1 MRNCFYSIILLLLFA
16 VAAQAELTL
25 GADGCY
31 AIASK
36 EDFAS
41 FMNNHSSEC
50 GKLTADINLGSWTPA
65 ASFSGTL
72 DGQGHSITLMNI
84 DKNGNKPVGMISLVD
99 APKSKPAVLKNIH
112 MEQTTV
118 SGKNGTN
125 AALVGSV
132 SGFLKIENCYVSAV
146 VNASTNKGNPAAIF
160 VASVGSSGSVVI
172 ENSYNDG
179 EVVMSGQNNYIGG
192 FVADNSGAVYIE
204 NCVDNGLG
212 FVGNNASGA
221 TFTKIHVSEILPSTP
236 DSEKQAILEQ
246 MQAYADSVGSSFS
259 WVIDDQGEVISR
271 TVLQWTAP
279 SQSFAVNELGGS
291 IVIADGQSLY
301 ANGVIYSGTL
311 SDAQKKAIGA
321 NTLRPVSG
329 VSYEGDKA
337 VVSGSSQAPIIIPD
351 GFIASSA
358 ALDRNFSIK
367 TQSTLIL
374 PFTAKLTNAFICT
387 FKGVAQQSDGTWY
400 VTVMKVADSV
410 VHANTPYIVQSSDNE
425 LQFTDFKGFA
435 VNSEVHTTIKGNWK
449 FTGVNKYIKWKEDE
463 LGHIYG
469 FAGSASEKFKAGQFV
484 RGAYGASVSPTRA
497 FLVYDASLTTSRPG
511 VNGSRMSIAPADL
524 PESIDVVIEEEDGS
538 SMRIGQLNTL
548 SGEIS
553 VDHTIAKDRWFSV
566 DGRKLNAKPTAK
578 GTYYNNG
585 KRVIVK

>member
-16 VAAQAELTL
+16 VAAQAELTP

-31 AIASK
+31 AIANK
-36 EDFAS
+36 DDFTT

-50 GKLTADINLGSWTPA
+50 GKLTADIDLKTWTPA

-72 DGQGHSITLMNI
+72 DGLGHSITWV
-84 DKNGNKPVGMISLVD
+84 KVAVNGNNLV
-99 APKSKPAVLKNIH
+99 ALIATAGGSSQKPAVIKN
-112 MEQTTV
+112 V
-118 SGKNGTN
+118 SLLDASISTNVGT
-125 AALVGSV
+125 AASFVAQVTGNLV
-132 SGFLKIENCYVSAV
+132 IDNCYSKANIQKSNNKNSAAV
-146 VNASTNKGNPAAIF
+146 F
-160 VASVGSSGSVVI
+160 VARVESGANLTVV
-172 ENSYNDG
+172 NSYNEG
-179 EVVMSGQNNYIGG
+179 SISSSSTKAG
-192 FVADNSGAVYIE
+192 FVGENNGSVTIE

-212 FVGNNASGA
+212 FVGGGSG
-221 TFTKIHVSEILPSTP
+221 TTNTTHNYTITSSTSE
-236 DSEKQAILEQ
+236 SEKAQIF
-246 MQAYADSVGSSFS
+246 ADLQSYSNETTGVKGSS
-259 WVIDDQGEVISR
+259 WVLDESGNRVP
-271 TVLQWTAP
+271 TVVLQWTAP

-553 VDHTIAKDRWFSV
+553 VDHAIAKDRWFSV

>member
-65 ASFSGTL
+65 SSFSGTL
-72 DGQGHSITLMNI
+72 DGQGHSITWV
-84 DKNGNKPVGMISLVD
+84 KVAVNGNNLV
-99 APKSKPAVLKNIH
+99 AIIAAAGGSSQKPAVIKN
-112 MEQTTV
+112 V
-118 SGKNGTN
+118 SLLDASISTNVGT
-125 AALVGSV
+125 AASFVAQVTGNLV
-132 SGFLKIENCYVSAV
+132 IDNCYSKANVQKSGRKNSAAV
-146 VNASTNKGNPAAIF
+146 F
-160 VASVGSSGSVVI
+160 VARVENGANLTVV
-172 ENSYNDG
+172 NSYNDG
-179 EVVMSGQNNYIGG
+179 SISSESIKAG
-192 FVADNSGAVYIE
+192 FVGENNGSVTIE

-212 FVGNNASGA
+212 FVGGGSGS
-221 TFTKIHVSEILPSTP
+221 TNTTHNYTITSSTSE
-236 DSEKQAILEQ
+236 SEKAQIF
-246 MQAYADSVGSSFS
+246 ADLQSYSNETTGVKGSS
-259 WVIDDQGEVISR
+259 WVLDESGNRVP
-271 TVLQWTAP
+271 TVVLQWTAP
-279 SQSFAVNELGGS
+279 SQNFAVNELGGS

-329 VSYEGDKA
+329 VTLDGGVATLD
-337 VVSGSSQAPIIIPD
+337 GSSQTSVVIPE
-351 GFIASSA
+351 GFTSESV
-358 ALDRNFSIK
+358 ALIREFKDNVY
-367 TQSTLIL
+367 STIVL
-374 PFTAKLTNAFICT
+374 PFSATISNASLLK
-387 FKGVAQQSDGTWY
+387 FKGVHKKDGVWT
-400 VTVMKVADSV
+400 ASV
-410 VHANTPYIVQSSDNE
+410 VAVSNNLEANTPYMLLPSSSAMDFSNVAWSSNAGVSAE
-425 LQFTDFKGFA
+425 SDSAQWIFKGTYDY
-435 VNSEVHTTIKGNWK
+435 V
-449 FTGVNKYIKWKEDE
+449 KWEPEE
-463 LGHIYG
+463 LGNIFG
-469 FAGSASEKFKAGQFV
+469 FAASSKDGSYKAGQFV
-484 RGAYGASVSPTRA
+484 RAASGASINPMRA
-497 FLVYDASLTTSRPG
+497 FLVYKPVTARPG

-553 VDHTIAKDRWFSV
+553 VDHAIAKDRWFSV

>member
-16 VAAQAELTL
+16 VAAQAELTP

-50 GKLTADINLGSWTPA
+50 GKLTADIELGSWTPA

-72 DGQGHSITLMNI
+72 DGQGHSITWLNVSV
-84 DKNGNKPVGMISLVD
+84 NGNNLAALFATAGGSS
-99 APKSKPAVLKNIH
+99 SKPAVIKNVSLLKASI
-112 MEQTTV
+112 TTNV
-118 SGKNGTN
+118 GTVASFVAEVTGN
-125 AALVGSV
+125 LV
-132 SGFLKIENCYVSAV
+132 IDNCYSKAS
-146 VNASTNKGNPAAIF
+146 VNRKGNGNDNPAAIF
-160 VASVGSSGSVVI
+160 VARVASGASLTVVNSYSDGSVS
-172 ENSYNDG
+172 NKSTKA
-179 EVVMSGQNNYIGG
+179 G
-192 FVADNSGAVYIE
+192 FVGENNGSVTIE

-212 FVGNNASGA
+212 FVGGGSG
-221 TFTKIHVSEILPSTP
+221 TTNTTHNYTITSSTSE
-236 DSEKQAILEQ
+236 SEKAQIF
-246 MQAYADSVGSSFS
+246 ADLQSYSNESTGVKGSS
-259 WVIDDQGEVISR
+259 WVLDESGNRVP
-271 TVLQWTAP
+271 TVVLQWTAP
-279 SQSFAVNELGGS
+279 SQNFAVNELGGS

-329 VSYEGDKA
+329 VTLDGGVATLD
-337 VVSGSSQAPIIIPD
+337 GSSQTSVVIPE
-351 GFIASSA
+351 GFTSESV
-358 ALDRNFSIK
+358 ALIREFKDNVY
-367 TQSTLIL
+367 STIVL
-374 PFTAKLTNAFICT
+374 PFSATISNASLLK
-387 FKGVAQQSDGTWY
+387 FKGVHKKDGVWT
-400 VTVMKVADSV
+400 ASV
-410 VHANTPYIVQSSDNE
+410 VAVSNNLEANTPYMLLPSSSAMDFSNVAWSSNADVSAE
-425 LQFTDFKGFA
+425 SDSAQWIFKGTYDY
-435 VNSEVHTTIKGNWK
+435 V
-449 FTGVNKYIKWKEDE
+449 KWEPEE
-463 LGHIYG
+463 LGNIFG
-469 FAGSASEKFKAGQFV
+469 FAASSKNGSYKAGQFV
-484 RGAYGASVSPTRA
+484 RAASGASINPMRA
-497 FLVYDASLTTSRPG
+497 FLVYKPVTARPG

-553 VDHTIAKDRWFSV
+553 VDHAIAKDRWFSV